1 MTGLIYRDLFTYY
14 RRSSKSTWITEIII
28 FFAFLLV
35 IKGQFSV
42 FTYLFCVI
50 PLSMS
55 GMPTTMKEMDINYK
69 GAVHSVLLP
78 FSSRELVLSRYLS
91 ALLSH
96 GEDLALM
103 LLYCVVHYCLY
114 RQFALTDYFLLLLV
128 SWMFGILFTAV
139 NLLAAYLGDLN
150 VTAIIYMLII
160 AVVILGYFAMTLAG
174 IDFTVLFTLKT
185 PFLLLL
191 LVAAA
196 ALVTVVCYLISL
208 KKFSSRK

>member
-1 MTGLIYRDLFTYY
+1 
-14 RRSSKSTWITEIII
+14 
-28 FFAFLLV
+28 
-35 IKGQFSV
+35 
-42 FTYLFCVI
+42 
-50 PLSMS
+50 
-55 GMPTTMKEMDINYK
+55 
-69 GAVHSVLLP
+69 
-78 FSSRELVLSRYLS
+78 
-91 ALLSH
+91 
-96 GEDLALM
+96 
-103 LLYCVVHYCLY
+103 
-114 RQFALTDYFLLLLV
+114 
-128 SWMFGILFTAV
+128 MFGILFTAV

-191 LVAAA
+191 LAAAA

>member
-1 MTGLIYRDLFTYY
+1 
-14 RRSSKSTWITEIII
+14 
-28 FFAFLLV
+28 
-35 IKGQFSV
+35 
-42 FTYLFCVI
+42 
-50 PLSMS
+50 
-55 GMPTTMKEMDINYK
+55 
-69 GAVHSVLLP
+69 
-78 FSSRELVLSRYLS
+78 
-91 ALLSH
+91 
-96 GEDLALM
+96 M

-114 RQFALTDYFLLLLV
+114 RQFSLTDYFLLLLV

-191 LVAAA
+191 LAAAA